1 MNLCLDHARV
11 WLGGHHFAEAVLFD
25 RQRILHVGSRS
36 EVRALLGPSDEVVD
50 CGGRLV
56 LPGFNDTHLHLYNK
70 GFALQNVELR
80 DCRSIS
86 EVVER
91 CRRELELR
99 PEYHFQIL
107 RGRGWNDEL
116 LEEKRCLT
124 RRDLDQICRHI
135 PVILTRVCG
144 HIACVNSC
152 ALQRLGMSESAP
164 VMEGGQIDCDENGR
178 PTGIFRENALDL
190 LQQLDPP
197 LSAQDIRKRLTLAM
211 EEAAKAGLTSVHSN
225 DVQPGMTEMMM
236 ESWFQLRQQEAMPV
250 RVTMQCTLPQPELL
264 QSFLDRGWVSGYGD
278 EVLRIGPLKLLVDGS
293 LGARTA
299 WLRQPYADD
308 PSQRGIATFTQDQ
321 LQTLLTMAQ
330 KAGMQIVCHAIG
342 DAAIESVLNGY
353 RKINGDQGNVRR
365 HGIVHCQI
373 TDEALLRRFQKEQI
387 AALVQPIF
395 LHADQHIAQRRVG
408 KALAAHS
415 YAFKTMADSG
425 VPVSFGTDCPVEELN
440 PFENLYCAL
449 TGKDLDHPQAQPWHP
464 QECFEL
470 CQALECYSAAGA
482 WLSFEEQIKG
492 RIRPGM
498 LPDFTICDQ
507 DLFAIPASQVRH
519 VRSWMTISQGKVT
532 WRTEH

>member
-1 MNLCLDHARV
+1 
-11 WLGGHHFAEAVLFD
+11 
-25 RQRILHVGSRS
+25 
-36 EVRALLGPSDEVVD
+36 
-50 CGGRLV
+50 
-56 LPGFNDTHLHLYNK
+56 
-70 GFALQNVELR
+70 
-80 DCRSIS
+80 
-86 EVVER
+86 
-91 CRRELELR
+91 
-99 PEYHFQIL
+99 
-107 RGRGWNDEL
+107 
-116 LEEKRCLT
+116 
-124 RRDLDQICRHI
+124 
-135 PVILTRVCG
+135 
-144 HIACVNSC
+144 
-152 ALQRLGMSESAP
+152 
-164 VMEGGQIDCDENGR
+164 
-178 PTGIFRENALDL
+178 
-190 LQQLDPP
+190 
-197 LSAQDIRKRLTLAM
+197 
-211 EEAAKAGLTSVHSN
+211 
-225 DVQPGMTEMMM
+225 
-236 ESWFQLRQQEAMPV
+236 
-250 RVTMQCTLPQPELL
+250 
-264 QSFLDRGWVSGYGD
+264 
-278 EVLRIGPLKLLVDGS
+278 
-293 LGARTA
+293 
-299 WLRQPYADD
+299 
-308 PSQRGIATFTQDQ
+308 
-321 LQTLLTMAQ
+321 MAQ